1 MRYTYNNVGLLTS
14 AVYSGANQIDLYTP
28 ITRGIT
34 YKTVDGNPNKL
45 SSLIDTYDGFTYTYD
60 NVGNIKSVSGSS
72 KHNAAY
78 IYDET
83 NQLTNASGYYDT
95 ERFVYDYNGNI
106 TKYYN
111 TYSEQGNTTEY
122 VYTYHYDSDWKDRLT
137 GITNGSGQTIRSYM
151 YGDNYSVGSTLP
163 TSDGRFEFEWD
174 GRMLTRAR
182 RLSDYTVIDYK
193 YDADGNR
200 TEKKVTNADGAVQ
213 KLTRYYYTDGVLTT
227 EVNYLPNSGTLTAD
241 TKIDYIYD
249 NTGLAFVMVEVYNS
263 DNNYYVSTGKY
274 TFYVKRNAQGDV
286 TSLIDITS
294 GNTGDSID
302 YIYTAY
308 GRHYIEGISG
318 DISTMIADLNTVTY
332 KGYSYDS
339 DLEMYYLGS
348 RWYDPEVCR
357 FINGD
362 SYVSTGQGIIGF
374 NMFAYCLNNPVNFK
388 DTSGYYAEKA
398 GGVVGGAIGLID
410 SILLSENKNNSN
422 GLPKTGEPGS
432 SQTLPNPDGTP
443 KQKRWYG
450 PDGEAVR
457 DRDYNHSGDVP
468 FPHDHEWKDGKR
480 QKDHLPPSPDYEFTL
495 DTIIGIG
502 MVTICAIGMVAITVD
517 DLTGVGVADDFLY
530 GPLGAGFGKGIIM
543 IFG

>member
-1 MRYTYNNVGLLTS
+1 
-14 AVYSGANQIDLYTP
+14 
-28 ITRGIT
+28 
-34 YKTVDGNPNKL
+34 
-45 SSLIDTYDGFTYTYD
+45 
-60 NVGNIKSVSGSS
+60 
-72 KHNAAY
+72 
-78 IYDET
+78 
-83 NQLTNASGYYDT
+83 
-95 ERFVYDYNGNI
+95 
-106 TKYYN
+106 
-111 TYSEQGNTTEY
+111 
-122 VYTYHYDSDWKDRLT
+122 
-137 GITNGSGQTIRSYM
+137 M

-163 TSDGRFEFEWD
+163 TLDGRFEFEWD

-200 TEKKVTNADGAVQ
+200 TEKKVTNADGSVQ
-213 KLTRYYYTDGVLTT
+213 KLTKYYYTDGVMTT

-263 DNNYYVSTGKY
+263 DNNYCVSTGKY

-318 DISTMIADLNTVTY
+318 DVSTMIADLNTVTY

-362 SYVSTGQGIIGF
+362 SYVSTGQDITGF

-422 GLPKTGEPGS
+422 SLPKTGEPGY

-480 QKDHLPPSPDYEFTL
+480 QKDHLPPSLDYEFTL

-502 MVTICAIGMVAITVD
+502 MVTICAIGMVAITAD